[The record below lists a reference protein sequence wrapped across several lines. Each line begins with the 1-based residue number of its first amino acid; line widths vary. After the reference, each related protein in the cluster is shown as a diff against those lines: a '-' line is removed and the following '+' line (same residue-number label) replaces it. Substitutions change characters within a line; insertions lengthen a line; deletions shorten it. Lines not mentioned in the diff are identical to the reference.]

1 MIQRLQRSLVNH
13 LTNFLLLRQDLRYKM
28 NGISSKFSYPI
39 FLTLTAKKYYF
50 YLPIMI
56 PALLLKTVLVGLIDS
71 INQSTIAITLYLLG
85 SSNPIRRTLFFFLG
99 IIFAYSLSGLLVYL
113 GLGGFFFEVVTFNH
127 KFQAILGLI
136 FGSIIFSIPFF
147 NQANKQRP
155 RRYPDLSHP
164 FISLFL
170 GALLILGQIPITIPF
185 LYLMQQLAH
194 SVPLHDLWFFLF
206 LFNLLVTLPLWIMLI
221 GYSLFHEKA
230 RPFLRWVENFVNL
243 NSTKLLNFGL
253 YIFGFLILLDAISY
267 LSGHPIFSYRASR

>member
-1 MIQRLQRSLVNH
+1 MI
-13 LTNFLLLRQDLRYKM
+13 T
-28 NGISSKFSYPI
+28 
-39 FLTLTAKKYYF
+39 
-50 YLPIMI
+50 
-56 PALLLKTVLVGLIDS
+56 ALLLKTVLVGLIDS
-71 INQSTIAITLYLLG
+71 INQSTIAITLYLL
-85 SSNPIRRTLFFFLG
+85 SSSHPIRRTLFFFLG

-113 GLGGFFFEVVTFNH
+113 GLGGFFFEVITFNH
-127 KFQAILGLI
+127 KFQAILGLV
-136 FGSIIFSIPFF
+136 FGSVIFSIPFF

-155 RRYPDLSHP
+155 RKYPDLSHP

-230 RPFLRWVENFVNL
+230 RPFLHWVENFVNQ
-243 NSTKLLNFGL
+243 NSTKLLNSGL

>member
-1 MIQRLQRSLVNH
+1 
-13 LTNFLLLRQDLRYKM
+13 M
-28 NGISSKFSYPI
+28 NRISSKFSYSI

-71 INQSTIAITLYLLG
+71 INQSTIAITIYLL
-85 SSNPIRRTLFFFLG
+85 SSSQPIRRTLFFFLG
-99 IIFAYSLSGLLVYL
+99 IIFSYSLSGLLVYL
-113 GLGGFFFEVVTFNH
+113 GLGGFFFEVVSFNH
-127 KFQAILGLI
+127 TFQAILGLI
-136 FGSIIFSIPFF
+136 FGSIIFAIPFF
-147 NQANKQRP
+147 NKQSKQQP
-155 RRYPDLSHP
+155 RKYPDLSHP

-194 SVPLHDLWFFLF
+194 SIPLHDFWFFLF
-206 LFNLLVTLPLWIMLI
+206 LFNALVTLPLWILLV

-230 RPFLRWVENFVNL
+230 RPFLQWVENFVNQ

-267 LSGHPIFSYRASR
+267 LSGHPIFTYRGR

>member
-1 MIQRLQRSLVNH
+1 M
-13 LTNFLLLRQDLRYKM
+13 
-28 NGISSKFSYPI
+28 
-39 FLTLTAKKYYF
+39 TLTVNDYCF

-71 INQSTIAITLYLLG
+71 INQSTIAITLYLLS

-136 FGSIIFSIPFF
+136 FGSVIFSIPFF

-155 RRYPDLSHP
+155 RKYPDLSHP

-230 RPFLRWVENFVNL
+230 RPFLRWVENFVNQ
-243 NSTKLLNFGL
+243 NSTKLLNAGL